1 MNKILISLGI
11 IAIAA
16 IIVLF
21 LVINPFQKESLKG
34 TVLNKEAI
42 DFELKTLDNKT
53 FKLSDHKGKVIA
65 MTFVYSHCPDV
76 CPVLANRFSTAAVT
90 LMEKG
95 YDNFI
100 MLLISVDFAGDTYES
115 VMDFL
120 SKYVSKEAINKGK
133 VIYLLGKD
141 LESLNNIWKSYGVYV
156 ATSKETGNY
165 TFTPVAHTAVVHIID
180 KKFKWRVSFVGMLW
194 NTTDLVH
201 DMEILLKE

>member
-11 IAIAA
+11 IAIAT

-90 LMEKG
+90 LMEKN

-165 TFTPVAHTAVVHIID
+165 TFTPVAHSTVVHIID

-194 NTTDLVH
+194 DVTDLVH

>member
-1 MNKILISLGI
+1 MNKILISLSI
-11 IAIAA
+11 LAIAA

-21 LVINPFQKESLKG
+21 FVINPFQKEGLKG

-65 MTFVYSHCPDV
+65 MTFVYAHCPDV
-76 CPVLANRFSTAAVT
+76 CPVLANRFSTTAVT

-115 VMDFL
+115 VRNFL
-120 SKYVSKEAINKGK
+120 NKYVSKEAINKGK

-156 ATSKETGNY
+156 ATSKETGN
-165 TFTPVAHTAVVHIID
+165 TFTPVAHSVLVHIID
-180 KKFKWRVSFVGMLW
+180 KKFKWRVSFIGMLW
-194 NTTDLVH
+194 NATDLVH